1 MAYQDEITHMQR
13 DELEALQLERLK
25 RSLVYCYENIG
36 FYKQLFDEAGFDPYK
51 VEAFEDLGKAPFTT
65 KQDMRDAYPY
75 GLFAVPKE
83 EVLEIHMSS
92 GTTGVATVSGYTEHD
107 LHAWAD
113 CFARGIG
120 YAGGDSEDIAHISYG
135 YGLFTGGL
143 GGHYGGLAAGCMT
156 IPMSAGN
163 TKRQIKVL
171 QTMGSSII
179 CCTPSYAMY
188 IADTAIE
195 MGLDP
200 AKDFN
205 LKAGIHGAEAWS
217 NQFRENLERKL
228 GYKALDI
235 YGLTE
240 VMGPGVAIECLE
252 QDGLHVAEDHFY
264 VEILDPVTHEPVP
277 DGEWGELVI
286 TTLDKEATPVIRYR
300 TKDITRIIPGICKC
314 GRTHRRID
322 RLHGRTDDMFKVR
335 GVQVFPSQIEQIA
348 NSFPEIADWYQIE
361 LTRDGALDVA
371 TLKIEVNPDVE
382 LDEVR
387 KIEELQRRIEEAL
400 KDELA
405 TTIKVQIVEPYTIT
419 RSEGKA
425 VRIVDKR
432 GEDGADKM

>member
-1 MAYQDEITHMQR
+1 MAYQDEITHMRR

-25 RSLVYCYENIG
+25 KAVVYCYENIA
-36 FYKQLFDEAGFDPYK
+36 FYKENFDAVGFDPY
-51 VEAFEDLGKAPFTT
+51 ALASFADLEKAPFTT

-75 GLFAVPKE
+75 DLFAVPKE
-83 EVLEIHMSS
+83 DVIEIHMSS
-92 GTTGVATVSGYTEHD
+92 GTTGVATVSGYTAHD
-107 LHAWAD
+107 IEVWGD

-120 YAGGDSEDIAHISYG
+120 YAGGGPEDICHVCYG

-143 GGHYGGLAAGCMT
+143 GAHYGGLKAECMT

-171 QTMGSSII
+171 DTMGSSII

-200 AKDFN
+200 ARDFK

-217 NQFRENLERKL
+217 NQFRENLEKKL
-228 GYKALDI
+228 GYKALDV

-240 VMGPGVAIECLE
+240 IMGPGVAMECLE
-252 QDGLHVAEDHFY
+252 QDGLHVAEDHFL
-264 VEILDPVTHEPVP
+264 VEVLDPETHEPVP

-300 TKDITRIIPGICKC
+300 TKDITRILPGECKC

-322 RLHGRTDDMFKVR
+322 RLHGRTDDMMIIR
-335 GVQVFPSQIEQIA
+335 GVNVFPSQIENVA
-348 NSFPEIADWYQIE
+348 STFPEIADWYQIE
-361 LTRDGALDVA
+361 LTRENALDVA
-371 TLKIEVNPDVE
+371 TLKIEVNPDFPI
-382 LDEVR
+382 DE
-387 KIEELQRRIEEAL
+387 IRRIEDLQKRLSTAL
-400 KDELA
+400 RDELA
-405 TTIKVQIVEPYTIT
+405 TSIKVQIVEPYTIK

-425 VRIVDKR
+425 VRIVDLR
-432 GEDGADKM
+432 DDADK

>member
-1 MAYQDEITHMQR
+1 MAYQDEITHMDR
-13 DELEALQLERLK
+13 RELEALQLERLK
-25 RSLVYCYENIG
+25 ASVIYCYEKIP
-36 FYKQLFDEAGFDPYK
+36 FYKENFDVAGFDPYAL
-51 VEAFEDLGKAPFTT
+51 ESFEDLQAAPFTT

-75 GLFAVPKE
+75 DLFALPKAD
-83 EVLEIHMSS
+83 VKEIHMSS
-92 GTTGVATVSGYTEHD
+92 GTTVVATVSGYTEND
-107 LHAWAD
+107 IKSWGD

-120 YAGGDSEDIAHISYG
+120 YAGGDENDICHVCYG

-143 GGHYGGLAAGCMT
+143 GAHYGGLNAGCMT

-200 AKDFN
+200 KKDFN

-217 NQFRENLERKL
+217 NQFRANLEEKL
-228 GYKALDI
+228 GYKALDV

-252 QDGLHVAEDHFY
+252 QNGLHVAEDHFF
-264 VEILDPVTHEPVP
+264 VEVLDPETHLPVP

-286 TTLDKEATPVIRYR
+286 TTLTKEATPVVRYR
-300 TKDITRIIPGICKC
+300 TKDITRIMPGECAC

-322 RLHGRTDDMFKVR
+322 RLHGRTDDMMIIR
-335 GVQVFPSQIEQIA
+335 GVNVFPSQIE
-348 NSFPEIADWYQIE
+348 NVCTGFEEIADWYQIE
-361 LTRDGALDVA
+361 LTRENSLDVA
-371 TLKIEVNPDVE
+371 TLKIEINPDFPM
-382 LDEVR
+382 DEIR
-387 KIEELQRRIEEAL
+387 KIEDLQKRLEQAL

-405 TTIKVQIVEPYTIT
+405 TKIKVRVVEPYTIQ

-425 VRIVDKR
+425 VRIVDLRKQ
-432 GEDGADKM
+432 EEK